1 MAAAA
6 VPPKA
11 TGRCAGAPWPQQLRG
26 RAARRRA
33 PRSSYDG
40 AIGGEGGQSAR
51 STDARLVS
59 VAKLAPPTRQRHAPA
74 AEDTIG
80 NDDSNRLPVFGLA
93 RVRSGDLGSLILT
106 VELPCVQS
114 RDVRV
119 DVQVRARVNRATA
132 LACVLSDRLRSD
144 SSAAASKFQL
154 TPLATP
160 PAHGQARE
168 APDWSGG
175 GVILT
180 GFTADALGPNRALYI
195 ACERSHETWRE
206 YSALLRK

>member
-74 AEDTIG
+74 AEDTLG

-132 LACVLSDRLRSD
+132 LACVLSDRQRGSFQVPTH
-144 SSAAASKFQL
+144 SVGRASR
-154 TPLATP
+154 
-160 PAHGQARE
+160 AR
-168 APDWSGG
+168 ASPRGARLVGG
-175 GVILT
+175 GSNT
-180 GFTADALGPNRALYI
+180 DRFH
-195 ACERSHETWRE
+195 C
-206 YSALLRK
+206 